1 MQLLYFVMC
10 AALAAA
16 LPQRGKLTNYNE
28 SIARKLLNMA
38 AGAYGDK
45 KDECINRTYS
55 ASEGYRVLSSIKEN
69 CDYLGNTCK
78 GYIAVSDV
86 TKELLIAFRG
96 TDNMPQ
102 LVVQGFKAILPLENF
117 LDMGSVNEYFLNAHD
132 ALWPPIE
139 RTMNDAN
146 YKEYRITLTGHS
158 LGGAL
163 AALAAARIANQ
174 GFRSGD
180 QITMYTFGEPRVGDL
195 TFATNFDSMIKNSY
209 RVVFG
214 RDSIPHLPPCKKDPS
229 WSGEEGD
236 SRPCDANAKG
246 TPYHHSTEI
255 WYPDSMEPGSH
266 YDECLGQPIGEDFT
280 CSNKFAFSSHPEQIE
295 SYILDHAHY
304 FTVPVPQ
311 YGEVGCDHTQA
322 GSLSLFDYIP
332 DNLINFL
339 RF

>member
-1 MQLLYFVMC
+1 
-10 AALAAA
+10 
-16 LPQRGKLTNYNE
+16 
-28 SIARKLLNMA
+28 
-38 AGAYGDK
+38 
-45 KDECINRTYS
+45 
-55 ASEGYRVLSSIKEN
+55 
-69 CDYLGNTCK
+69 
-78 GYIAVSDV
+78 
-86 TKELLIAFRG
+86 
-96 TDNMPQ
+96 
-102 LVVQGFKAILPLENF
+102 
-117 LDMGSVNEYFLNAHD
+117 
-132 ALWPPIE
+132 
-139 RTMNDAN
+139 
-146 YKEYRITLTGHS
+146 ITLTGHS

-163 AALAAARIANQ
+163 AALAAARIAKQ

-322 GSLSLFDYIP
+322 GSLSLSDYIP
-332 DNLINFL
+332 DNLSNFL